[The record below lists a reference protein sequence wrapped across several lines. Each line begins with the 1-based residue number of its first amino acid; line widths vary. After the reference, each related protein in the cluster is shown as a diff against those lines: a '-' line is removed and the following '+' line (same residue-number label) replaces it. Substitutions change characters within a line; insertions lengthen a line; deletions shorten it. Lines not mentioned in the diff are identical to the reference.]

1 MHVEVSIL
9 ICSTLIDCLLFNILF
24 KDSSLPI
31 WRHNYPKMTETFN
44 SADAAFER
52 RDLCRAATALLRGY
66 PGLLLDFSETNLYK
80 IRIFLLSAIVDV
92 TGNK

>member
-31 WRHNYPKMTETFN
+31 WRHNYPKMTETFRGLT
-44 SADAAFER
+44 R
-52 RDLCRAATALLRGY
+52 RMRPLSGGIFVVPRPLFY
-66 PGLLLDFSETNLYK
+66 GLIQDFY
-80 IRIFLLSAIVDV
+80 
-92 TGNK
+92 

>member
-1 MHVEVSIL
+1 MYVEASIV
-9 ICSTLIDCLLFNILF
+9 ICSTLIDCLLLNILF

-52 RDLCRAATALLRGY
+52 RDLCRAATSLLRSY
-66 PGLLLDFSETNLYK
+66 PGLLLDFSETNLNQ
-80 IRIFLLSAIVDV
+80 ILIFLWLQ
-92 TGNK
+92 